1 MPQNFLYPQRDQPL
15 LLPVD
20 MREWLPEDDLV
31 FVVLDAVATLD
42 LGGFRR
48 RYRADGHGRAAFDP
62 EMMVALLLYGYC
74 QGERSSRVI
83 EKRCVR
89 DVGYRVITG
98 GLRPDHATI
107 ARFRARH
114 EKALGGLFSQVLRLL
129 AAEGMVSLGTISLD
143 GTKLAGNA
151 AQKANR
157 TLPQIEK
164 LLAEAA
170 AADAAEDARL
180 RRQSWSRADAA
191 GAGPAGRAAGAAG
204 RGPGPAGGRG
214 PGPPRRAAGQAGS
227 LGRGRGGREAARRRR
242 PGDEPPRPNRNN
254 TEPRANITDPDVR
267 VMRNQKGYV
276 AGYNG
281 QLVVTADQVIVGAM
295 LSQHPVDR
303 TLLHPLLDTCREQLA
318 EAGIRPKLRTVLA
331 DSGYVSEETFA
342 RADADGLRLLAP
354 LAKDP
359 GRRHVRTPAAGPAPG
374 PAPGHRPRPAAAAP
388 SPRPGR
394 LQAPRPHRGTG
405 VRAAQDLPETD
416 HDVPPRP
423 GRLRKRMAARL
434 HRAQPAQAAPPP
446 PRGLTVNARPPEPD
460 AKNAQDPV
468 SHPYLHSR
476 IPSAPTGFVRQAE
489 TCSRPDRAEGL

>member
-1 MPQNFLYPQRDQPL
+1 
-15 LLPVD
+15 

-31 FVVLDAVATLD
+31 YVVLDAVATLD
-42 LGGFRR
+42 FGDFRR

-83 EKRCVR
+83 ERRCVR

-114 EKALGGLFSQVLRLL
+114 EQALGGLFSQVLRLL
-129 AAEGMVSLGTISLD
+129 AAEGMVVLGVLSLD

-151 AQKANR
+151 AQKANK

-164 LLAEAA
+164 ILAEAA
-170 AADAAEDARL
+170 ERDAAEDAQHDGDPQPVTPRALARRAERRERL
-180 RRQSWSRADAA
+180 AA
-191 GAGPAGRAAGAAG
+191 AAG
-204 RGPGPAGGRG
+204 RLAAEDQA
-214 PGPPRRAAGQAGS
+214 RRDAQRAKVEAWEAAAAAGKP
-227 LGRGRGGREAARRRR
+227 RGHR
-242 PGDEPPRPNRNN
+242 PGDQPPRANRNN

-281 QLVVTADQVIVGAM
+281 QLVVTGQQVIVGAM

-303 TLLHPLLDTCREQLA
+303 TLLHPLLDQCRNQLA
-318 EAGIRPKLRTVLA
+318 EAGIRPKLRTLLA
-331 DSGYVSEETFA
+331 DSGYASEEAFA

-359 GRRHVRTPAAGPAPG
+359 GRRYVRTPQRALHLDQLPAT
-374 PAPGHRPRPAAAAP
+374 ARAR
-388 SPRPGR
+388 RR
-394 LQAPRPHRGTG
+394 LQHPRGQDDYKLRARTVEPVFGQLKTCQKLTMMSRRGL
-405 VRAAQDLPETD
+405 AACENEWLLACAA
-416 HDVPPRP
+416 HN
-423 GRLRKRMAARL
+423 LRKL
-434 HRAQPAQAAPPP
+434 HRY
-446 PRGLTVNARPPEPD
+446 RL
-460 AKNAQDPV
+460 QD
-468 SHPYLHSR
+468 
-476 IPSAPTGFVRQAE
+476 
-489 TCSRPDRAEGL
+489 

>member
-1 MPQNFLYPQRDQPL
+1 MPQNFLFPQRDQPL
-15 LLPVD
+15 LMPVD

-31 FVVLDAVATLD
+31 YVVLDAVAALD

-83 EKRCVR
+83 ERRCVR

-114 EKALGGLFSQVLRLL
+114 QEALGGLFSQVLRLL
-129 AAEGMVSLGTISLD
+129 AAEGMVSLGLLSLD

-151 AQKANR
+151 SQKANR

-170 AADAAEDARL
+170 AADAAEDAQYGSAAGPVTPRAL
-180 RRQSWSRADAA
+180 ARRADRRARLAA
-191 GAGPAGRAAGAAG
+191 ARDRLAAEDAARRDAQRAKQQAWDAAA
-204 RGPGPAGGRG
+204 AGGR
-214 PGPPRRAAGQAGS
+214 PRPPQ
-227 LGRGRGGREAARRRR
+227 R
-242 PGDEPPRPNRNN
+242 PLDEPRTNRNN
-254 TEPRANITDPDVR
+254 TPPRANITDPDVR

-281 QLVVTADQVIVGAM
+281 QLVVTAQQVIVGAV

-303 TLLHPLLDTCREQLA
+303 TLLHPVLDACRQQLA
-318 EAGIRPKLRTVLA
+318 QAGIRPKLRTVLA
-331 DSGYVSEETFA
+331 DSGYVSEENFA
-342 RADADGLRLLAP
+342 RADTGGLRLLAP

-359 GRRHVRTPAAGPAPG
+359 GRSS
-374 PAPGHRPRPAAAAP
+374 RPAKRTRHLDQYPATARAIRRMRHPRGREDYKMRARTVEPVFGQLKTCQKLIMMSRRGLAACESEWLLAC
-388 SPRPGR
+388 
-394 LQAPRPHRGTG
+394 
-405 VRAAQDLPETD
+405 AA
-416 HDVPPRP
+416 HN
-423 GRLRKRMAARL
+423 LRKL
-434 HRAQPAQAAPPP
+434 HRH
-446 PRGLTVNARPPEPD
+446 RV
-460 AKNAQDPV
+460 
-468 SHPYLHSR
+468 
-476 IPSAPTGFVRQAE
+476 
-489 TCSRPDRAEGL
+489 EG

>member
-1 MPQNFLYPQRDQPL
+1 
-15 LLPVD
+15 LPVD

-31 FVVLDAVATLD
+31 FVVLDAVATLG
-42 LGGFRR
+42 LGEFRR

-89 DVGYRVITG
+89 DVAYRVITS

-114 EKALGGLFSQVLRLL
+114 QQALGGLFSQVLRLL
-129 AAEGMVSLGTISLD
+129 AAEGMVCLGTLSLD

-151 AQKANR
+151 AQKAGK

-170 AADAAEDARL
+170 KVDAAEDA
-180 RRQSWSRADAA
+180 QDGGNPQPATPRALA
-191 GAGPAGRAAGAAG
+191 
-204 RGPGPAGGRG
+204 
-214 PGPPRRAAGQAGS
+214 RRAE
-227 LGRGRGGREAARRRR
+227 RRERLAAARDRLAAEDAARRAEQRAKVEAWEAAAAAGKPRGHR

-267 VMRNQKGYV
+267 VMCNQKGYV

-281 QLVVTADQVIVGAM
+281 QLVVTTGQVIVGAM

-303 TLLHPLLDTCREQLA
+303 TLLHPLLDRCRDQLTQ
-318 EAGIRPKLRTVLA
+318 AGIRPKLRTVLA
-331 DSGYVSEETFA
+331 DSGYVSEETFT

-359 GRRHVRTPAAGPAPG
+359 GRRRIRTPQRARHLDRFPAT
-374 PAPGHRPRPAAAAP
+374 ARAR
-388 SPRPGR
+388 RR
-394 LQAPRPHRGTG
+394 LQHPRGREDYRI
-405 VRAAQDLPETD
+405 RARTVEPVFGQLKTCQKMTMMS
-416 HDVPPRP
+416 R
-423 GRLRKRMAARL
+423 
-434 HRAQPAQAAPPP
+434 
-446 PRGLTVNARPPEPD
+446 RGLTACQSEWLLACAAHNLR
-460 AKNAQDPV
+460 K
-468 SHPYLHSR
+468 LHR
-476 IPSAPTGFVRQAE
+476 HHT
-489 TCSRPDRAEGL
+489 EG

>member
-1 MPQNFLYPQRDQPL
+1 MPQNFLFPQRDQPM
-15 LLPVD
+15 LLPAD
-20 MREWLPEDDLV
+20 MRDWLPEDDLV

-42 LGGFRR
+42 LGEFRR

-89 DVGYRVITG
+89 DVAYRVITG

-114 EKALGGLFSQVLRLL
+114 ETALGGLFSQVLRLL
-129 AAEGMVSLGTISLD
+129 AAEGMVSLGLLSLD

-164 LLAEAA
+164 VLAEAA
-170 AADAAEDARL
+170 ERDAAEDARYGDAPDEPTPRVL
-180 RRQSWSRADAA
+180 ARRAERRARLAAARDRLAAEDQARRDAQRAKQEAWDAA
-191 GAGPAGRAAGAAG
+191 AAAGK
-204 RGPGPAGGRG
+204 
-214 PGPPRRAAGQAGS
+214 
-227 LGRGRGGREAARRRR
+227 RGGRH
-242 PGDEPPRPNRNN
+242 PGDEPPRTNRNN
-254 TEPRANITDPDVR
+254 TEPRANITDPDTR

-281 QLVVTADQVIVGAM
+281 QIVVTADQVIVGAM

-318 EAGIRPKLRTVLA
+318 QAGIKPKLRTVLA
-331 DSGYVSEETFA
+331 DSGYVSEDNFA
-342 RADADGLRLLAP
+342 RADTDGLRLLAP

-359 GRRHVRTPAAGPAPG
+359 ARGRARTPQRARHLDRLPA
-374 PAPGHRPRPAAAAP
+374 
-388 SPRPGR
+388 
-394 LQAPRPHRGTG
+394 TT
-405 VRAAQDLPETD
+405 RAT
-416 HDVPPRP
+416 R
-423 GRLRKRMAARL
+423 RLRHPRGRDDYKMRARTVEPVFGQLKTCQKLRMMSRRGLDACQNEWLLACTAHNLRKL
-434 HRAQPAQAAPPP
+434 HR
-446 PRGLTVNARPPEPD
+446 
-460 AKNAQDPV
+460 
-468 SHPYLHSR
+468 H
-476 IPSAPTGFVRQAE
+476 
-489 TCSRPDRAEGL
+489 RAER

>member
-1 MPQNFLYPQRDQPL
+1 MPQNFVCPQRDQPL
-15 LLPVD
+15 LMPVD

-74 QGERSSRVI
+74 PGERSSRVI

-89 DVGYRVITG
+89 DVAYRVIAG
-98 GLRPDHATI
+98 GLRPDYATI

-114 EKALGGLFSQVLRLL
+114 QEALGGLFSQVLRLL
-129 AAEGMVSLGTISLD
+129 AAGGMVSLGMLSLD

-157 TLPQIEK
+157 TLPQIERI
-164 LLAEAA
+164 LAEAA
-170 AADAAEDARL
+170 AADAAEDACYGDALDEAAPRTLARRAGRRERL
-180 RRQSWSRADAA
+180 AAPRDRLAAEDQARRDAQRARPEAWDAA
-191 GAGPAGRAAGAAG
+191 AAAGKP
-204 RGPGPAGGRG
+204 RGH
-214 PGPPRRAAGQAGS
+214 
-227 LGRGRGGREAARRRR
+227 R

-281 QLVVTADQVIVGAM
+281 QLVVTAQQVIVGTM

-303 TLLHPLLDTCREQLA
+303 TLLHPLLDTCRQQLT
-318 EAGIRPKLRTVLA
+318 EAGIHPKLRTVLA
-331 DSGYVSEETFA
+331 DSGYASEESFA

-359 GRRHVRTPAAGPAPG
+359 GRRRIRTPQRARHLDRFPAT
-374 PAPGHRPRPAAAAP
+374 ARAR
-388 SPRPGR
+388 RR
-394 LQAPRPHRGTG
+394 LQHPRDREDYRMRARTVEPVFGQLKTCQKMTMMSRRGFTACESEWLLAS
-405 VRAAQDLPETD
+405 AA
-416 HDVPPRP
+416 HN
-423 GRLRKRMAARL
+423 LRKL
-434 HRAQPAQAAPPP
+434 HRHRTERQP
-446 PRGLTVNARPPEPD
+446 
-460 AKNAQDPV
+460 
-468 SHPYLHSR
+468 
-476 IPSAPTGFVRQAE
+476 
-489 TCSRPDRAEGL
+489 

>member
-83 EKRCVR
+83 ERRCVR

-98 GLRPDHATI
+98 GLHPDHATI

-129 AAEGMVSLGTISLD
+129 AAEGMVSLGILSLD

-151 AQKANR
+151 AQKANK

-170 AADAAEDARL
+170 AADAAEDAQDGDSPPATPRALARRAERRERL
-180 RRQSWSRADAA
+180 AAARDRLAAEDKARRDAQRAKQEAWDAA
-191 GAGPAGRAAGAAG
+191 AAAGK
-204 RGPGPAGGRG
+204 
-214 PGPPRRAAGQAGS
+214 
-227 LGRGRGGREAARRRR
+227 RGGAP
-242 PGDEPPRPNRNN
+242 PGAEPPRTNRNN

-267 VMRNQKGYV
+267 VMRNQKGYM

-281 QLVVTADQVIVGAM
+281 QIVVTAQQVIVGVM

-303 TLLHPLLDTCREQLA
+303 TLLHPLLGS
-318 EAGIRPKLRTVLA
+318 AGINWPRPGSARSCVPCSPTPGTPARRPSPAPTPTACGSSRRWPKTPA
-331 DSGYVSEETFA
+331 GTKSGPRKGPGTSTGSRPPPA
-342 RADADGLRLLAP
+342 PGDACTIPADATTTRC
-354 LAKDP
+354 
-359 GRRHVRTPAAGPAPG
+359 GPAPSNPSSG
-374 PAPGHRPRPAAAAP
+374 SSRPA
-388 SPRPGR
+388 R
-394 LQAPRPHRGTG
+394 
-405 VRAAQDLPETD
+405 
-416 HDVPPRP
+416 
-423 GRLRKRMAARL
+423 
-434 HRAQPAQAAPPP
+434 
-446 PRGLTVNARPPEPD
+446 N
-460 AKNAQDPV
+460 
-468 SHPYLHSR
+468 
-476 IPSAPTGFVRQAE
+476 
-489 TCSRPDRAEGL
+489 

>member
-1 MPQNFLYPQRDQPL
+1 VPQNFVYPQRDQPL
-15 LLPVD
+15 LMPVD

-83 EKRCVR
+83 ERRCVR

-129 AAEGMVSLGTISLD
+129 AAEGMVSLGMISLD

-157 TLPQIEK
+157 TLPQIGK
-164 LLAEAA
+164 LLTEAA

-180 RRQSWSRADAA
+180 GGKLEEPGPRTLARRAERRQRLAAARDRLAAEDQARRGAQRAKQEAWDAA
-191 GAGPAGRAAGAAG
+191 AAAGK
-204 RGPGPAGGRG
+204 R
-214 PGPPRRAAGQAGS
+214 
-227 LGRGRGGREAARRRR
+227 RGGRRA
-242 PGDEPPRPNRNN
+242 GDEPRANRAG

-281 QLVVTADQVIVGAM
+281 QLAVTAGQVIVGAM

-303 TLLHPLLDTCREQLA
+303 TLLHPLLDRCRDQLVA
-318 EAGIRPKLRTVLA
+318 AGIGPKLRTVLA
-331 DSGYVSEETFA
+331 DAGYASEETFA
-342 RADADGLRLLAP
+342 RAGTDGLRLLAP

-359 GRRHVRTPAAGPAPG
+359 GQPSTRTPRRARHLDQFPAT
-374 PAPGHRPRPAAAAP
+374 A
-388 SPRPGR
+388 
-394 LQAPRPHRGTG
+394 
-405 VRAAQDLPETD
+405 RAI
-416 HDVPPRP
+416 R
-423 GRLRKRMAARL
+423 RLRHPRGREDYKLRARTVEPVFGQLKACQKLTMMSRRGLAACESEWLLACAAHNLRKL
-434 HRAQPAQAAPPP
+434 HRHRTQ
-446 PRGLTVNARPPEPD
+446 G
-460 AKNAQDPV
+460 
-468 SHPYLHSR
+468 
-476 IPSAPTGFVRQAE
+476 
-489 TCSRPDRAEGL
+489 